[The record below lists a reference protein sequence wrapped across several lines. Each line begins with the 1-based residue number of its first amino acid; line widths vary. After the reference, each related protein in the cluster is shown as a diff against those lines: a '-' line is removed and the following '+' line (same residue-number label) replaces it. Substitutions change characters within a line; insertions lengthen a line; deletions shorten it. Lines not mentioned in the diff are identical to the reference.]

1 MYYNVCDILPWI
13 KTVVCYR
20 NRLLSTCI
28 FCVMVKWWKNSY
40 LKLDRKLQ
48 QHIWIVWLKTH
59 CGELM
64 YLVEDYGICLC
75 MLWILTPLRS
85 ARYSFLYNLM
95 FLWMKSCTNRHI
107 GLFSS
112 NSVIYQLPGNKFT
125 FSKELFWENF
135 LYIFFLSRR
144 RMNKGISVLLCFRL
158 LFHHGNIQ

>member
-59 CGELM
+59 CGEMM

-75 MLWILTPLRS
+75 MLWILTPQVS
-85 ARYSFLYNLM
+85 QIQFLVQFNVSM
-95 FLWMKSCTNRHI
+95 DEIVHRHI

-144 RMNKGISVLLCFRL
+144 RNE
-158 LFHHGNIQ
+158 